1 MGFNKRWVNLE
12 WCINALKEG
21 KLKEYY
27 GKSDMLVFEDDTS
40 SLIYDLYVQGKT
52 DEEILIIINKKN
64 TEEKTNEV
72 YQINQTN

>member
-1 MGFNKRWVNLE
+1 MGFNKRWVVLDR
-12 WCINALKEG
+12 CINALKEG

-64 TEEKTNEV
+64 MEEKTNEM
-72 YQINQTN
+72 Y

>member
-40 SLIYDLYVQGKT
+40 SIIYDLYVQGKT

>member
-1 MGFNKRWVNLE
+1 MGFNKRWVNLDR
-12 WCINALKEG
+12 CINALKEG
-21 KLKEYY
+21 KLREYY

-40 SLIYDLYVQGKT
+40 SFIYDLYVQGKT

-72 YQINQTN
+72 HQINQSN

>member
-64 TEEKTNEV
+64 MEEKTNEV

>member
-1 MGFNKRWVNLE
+1 MGFNKRWVDPKR
-12 WCINALKEG
+12 CINALKEG
-21 KLKEYY
+21 KLKEFY

>member
-12 WCINALKEG
+12 RCINALKTG
-21 KLKEYY
+21 KLKEFY

-64 TEEKTNEV
+64 MEEKTNEV

>member
-1 MGFNKRWVNLE
+1 MGFNKRWVNHDR
-12 WCINALKEG
+12 CVNALLQG

-40 SLIYDLYVQGKT
+40 SLIYDLYIQGKT
-52 DEEILIIINKKN
+52 DEEILIIINKQN

-72 YQINQTN
+72 HQINQSN

>member
-1 MGFNKRWVNLE
+1 MGFNKRRVNLG

-64 TEEKTNEV
+64 MEEKPNEV